1 MKEPTFYICRHC
13 GNLAAMIQDVGVKMH
28 CCGEKMEALIPN
40 TVEAATEKHI
50 PVVTLDSKQVTV
62 TVGSVLHP
70 MQEEHSIQWIYL
82 QTEQGIQCKELKPGD
97 APEAVFALTEGD
109 SPIAA
114 YAYCNLHGLW
124 KADIV
129 K

>member
-1 MKEPTFYICRHC
+1 MKEPTFYICKHC
-13 GNLAAMIQDVGVKMH
+13 GNLVAMIQDAGVPMS
-28 CCGEKMEALIPN
+28 CCGEKMAALIPN
-40 TVEAATEKHI
+40 TVEASEEKHV
-50 PVVTLDSKQVTV
+50 PVASLAAKQVTV

-82 QTEQGIQCKELKPGD
+82 KTEQGMQCKSLKPGD
-97 APEAVFALTEGD
+97 APEAVFALAEGD
-109 SPIAA
+109 APVAV

-124 KADIV
+124 KSEIG